1 MKVSKESLKTARRLY
16 QISLVD
22 GELNEKTLKAI
33 LAKLTEQKPR
43 GYREVLNALQRLVE
57 RYFLAKEVIIESA
70 EKVPAAEKKELEAK
84 LVAEHGS
91 GLSFNY
97 QKDVALL
104 GGLKIQVGSVVYDG
118 SVKAR
123 LNQIS
128 EVL

>member
-22 GELNEKTLKAI
+22 GELNDKTLKAI

-43 GYREVLNALQRLVE
+43 GYREVLSALQRLVE
-57 RYFLAKEVIIESA
+57 RYFSAKEVVIQSA
-70 EKVPAAEKKELEAK
+70 EKVPSGEKKDLEAK

-91 GLSFNY
+91 GLNFSY
-97 QKDVALL
+97 KEDPSLL
-104 GGLKIQVGSVVYDG
+104 GGLKIKVGSVVYDG
-118 SVKAR
+118 SVKTR